1 MPTRLR
7 VLGVTIPEDYFR
19 RRPML
24 TVAGGV
30 LALLAALEWASH
42 LDYSLGILYVVP
54 IMIAGTVFTR
64 VQVVLAAVFCA
75 WLRGQFHPPVLPVE
89 FALRFLMATLAYS
102 AAGLLVVEMTRNRR
116 TVLAHYAQLKLE
128 KELRMKAEAQLK
140 TLADSSPAA
149 IVTLNR
155 EARVLAANRAAADM
169 FGFVGLAE
177 MQEASLE
184 QMVPLLANALALSP
198 NMRHLRTSASTWAK
212 RKDGSHFPLTTWFST
227 YGEGAERCLAAILV
241 DTSEEVRERERE
253 HFRHLLDYNRLLA
266 GAVSH
271 EIRNLCSAIT
281 VVSSNLA
288 RNPGV
293 QGDADFQALTT
304 LVEGLS
310 RLASFELGKREESAI
325 GAVDVRTVLDQLRV
339 VIEPD
344 WADVEGEVHIE
355 EPARFPLVH
364 ADAHGLLQVFLNL
377 AQNSLRA
384 VAGAEQRA
392 LHIRLAERDGQ
403 ATISFVDT
411 GPGVASLENL
421 FHPFRPGSDGSGL
434 GLYISRTLVRS
445 FQGDLVY
452 VPVESGCRF
461 DVIVAITGTDST
473 SWEAAEQNEPE
484 PTTHPA
490 VSD

>member
-1 MPTRLR
+1 
-7 VLGVTIPEDYFR
+7 
-19 RRPML
+19 ML

-30 LALLAALEWASH
+30 LALLAAVEWASH

-64 VQVVLAAVFCA
+64 FQVLLAAVFCA

-169 FGFVGLAE
+169 FGFAGLAE

-184 QMVPLLANALALSP
+184 QMVPLLANALAVNP
-198 NMRHLRTSASTWAK
+198 GMRHLRTSASTWAK

-310 RLASFELGKREESAI
+310 RLASFELGKREESVI
-325 GAVDVRTVLDQLRV
+325 GPVDVRAVLDQLRV

-344 WADVEGEVHIE
+344 WGDVEGEVRID

-384 VAGAEQRA
+384 VGASQKRA
-392 LHIRLAERDGQ
+392 LEIRLSHDEAQ

-461 DVIVAITGTDST
+461 DVIVAIAGTDST